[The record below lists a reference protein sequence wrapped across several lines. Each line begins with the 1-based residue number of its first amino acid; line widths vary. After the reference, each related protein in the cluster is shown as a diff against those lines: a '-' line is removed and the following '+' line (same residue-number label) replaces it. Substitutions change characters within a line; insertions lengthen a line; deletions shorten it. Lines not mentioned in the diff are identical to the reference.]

1 MIHALPDKAPSIAD
15 TVNEVGD
22 TDAVD
27 NMPKL
32 TSDLPTVA
40 GAETEPQQELT
51 NGISD
56 APAAEEEELETP
68 KTLAK
73 LVSENTLTPPLLSK
87 HRLKLVFV
95 GDGTVGKTSLLNYY
109 QMRQTIQDDK
119 YTVIKFD

>member
-22 TDAVD
+22 TDAIK
-27 NMPKL
+27 NMTKL
-32 TSDLPTVA
+32 TSDLPNVPAADT
-40 GAETEPQQELT
+40 ETQQESASK
-51 NGISD
+51 IAD
-56 APAAEEEELETP
+56 APAAEEGELETP

-119 YTVIKFD
+119 YTVIKLD